1 MEMEIFMKK
10 WLKCLA
16 SGVVMT
22 SAAMLAACSNDKT
35 DNKGYDQSLSWM
47 TTSEIQTLDQN
58 KIVDTTGG
66 EQAANVFEGLNR
78 LDKNGKVSP
87 GVASSSS
94 VSKDGLTW
102 TFKLRDNA
110 KWSNGDPVTAQ
121 DFVYSLRRMMDP
133 KTQSQQQNNYQA
145 VKNAKEVVTGK
156 KAPATLGVNA
166 KDQHTL
172 VVHLVHPVPYFK
184 TLTAS
189 SWNPVSEKT
198 VKQYGKKY
206 GTASKYMVY
215 NGPFVSTG
223 WTGSNLT
230 WKLKKNNY
238 YWDKKDVKLS
248 TVNYSVIKT
257 PSTDYNLYQSGK
269 LDGAF
274 LDTQASKQLKK
285 QKGYR
290 VFKLDRTEYLTYN
303 VSKNTDLANVNLR
316 RAFSMAL
323 NRKELATTVGGA
335 NTVATTFTG
344 PQEMVNGTNFN
355 DYFAKQ
361 GATSKYT
368 EFNKKEANA
377 LFNKA
382 LKELGKSK
390 IEFTLGG
397 DDDDLSKKVLEYVQ
411 SQFEST
417 FGKKVEVRVQS
428 MPKTTRVSN
437 MLNGKYDV
445 DYTGLNPA
453 FTDPYAMLSVMAS
466 DQNYNFGKW
475 SNKQYDHL
483 LDLSSKEMNTEK
495 RMQYL
500 LKAEQVLDNDQP
512 LSPLFHDGQA
522 WMVKENV
529 HDLSF
534 ALGKFN
540 FKDTY
545 VTK

>member
-1 MEMEIFMKK
+1 MKK

-368 EFNKKEANA
+368 EFNKKESNA

>member
-1 MEMEIFMKK
+1 MEIFMKK

-22 SAAMLAACSNDKT
+22 SAAMLAACSNGKA
-35 DNKGYDQSLSWM
+35 DNKNYDQSLSWM
-47 TTSEIQTLDQN
+47 TMSEIQTLDQN

-368 EFNKKEANA
+368 EFNKKEAKA

-466 DQNYNFGKW
+466 GQNYNFGKW

>member
-1 MEMEIFMKK
+1 MEIFMKK

-368 EFNKKEANA
+368 EFNKKEAKA

-466 DQNYNFGKW
+466 GQNYNFGKW

-483 LDLSSKEMNTEK
+483 LDLSSKEMNMEK

>member
-1 MEMEIFMKK
+1 MKK

-22 SAAMLAACSNDKT
+22 SAAMLAACSNGKA
-35 DNKGYDQSLSWM
+35 DNKNYDQSLSWM
-47 TTSEIQTLDQN
+47 TMSEIQTLDQN

-368 EFNKKEANA
+368 EFNKKEAKA

-466 DQNYNFGKW
+466 GQNYNFGKW

>member
-1 MEMEIFMKK
+1 MKK

-22 SAAMLAACSNDKT
+22 SAAMLAACSNGKA
-35 DNKGYDQSLSWM
+35 DNKNYDQSLSWM

-368 EFNKKEANA
+368 EFNKKEANT

-382 LKELGKSK
+382 LEELGKSK

-500 LKAEQVLDNDQP
+500 LKAEQALDNDQP

>member
-1 MEMEIFMKK
+1 MEIFMKK

-22 SAAMLAACSNDKT
+22 SAAMLAACSNGKA
-35 DNKGYDQSLSWM
+35 DNKNYDQSLSWM

-368 EFNKKEANA
+368 EFNKKEAKA

-466 DQNYNFGKW
+466 GQNYNFGKW

>member
-1 MEMEIFMKK
+1 MKK

-368 EFNKKEANA
+368 EFNKKEAKA

-466 DQNYNFGKW
+466 GQNYNFGKW

>member
-1 MEMEIFMKK
+1 MKK

-22 SAAMLAACSNDKT
+22 SAAMLAACSNGKA
-35 DNKGYDQSLSWM
+35 DNKNYDQSLSWM

-368 EFNKKEANA
+368 EFNKKEAKA

-466 DQNYNFGKW
+466 GQNYNFGKW